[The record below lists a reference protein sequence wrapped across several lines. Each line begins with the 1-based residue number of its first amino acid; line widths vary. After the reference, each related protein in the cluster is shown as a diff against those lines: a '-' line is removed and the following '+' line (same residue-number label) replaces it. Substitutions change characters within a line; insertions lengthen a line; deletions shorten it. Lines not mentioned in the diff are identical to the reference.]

1 VLYRTFPFD
10 PKAAPTEDGG
20 ALFVS
25 RALQGT
31 SRHDNPDLYGA
42 LYLTRRAESAVAE
55 RIQVYRGR
63 TLTQAHLR
71 RADGRA
77 YSLVAIDDSAL
88 DRMPDLDDPAE
99 LVARSLRPSGV
110 ATRDRAVTQA
120 IALSIFEDGSEG
132 FGWWS
137 TLEASWPNVT
147 LFSERAT
154 PKLSLAADP
163 EILSVDHPVVRAA
176 ADRLGMTLV
185 RG

>member
-10 PKAAPTEDGG
+10 PKAAPNEDGG
-20 ALFVS
+20 PLFVA

-31 SRHDNPDLYGA
+31 SRHDNPDRYGA

-63 TLTQAHLR
+63 TLTEAHLR
-71 RADGRA
+71 RGDGRA
-77 YSLVAIDDSAL
+77 YALVAIDDSAL
-88 DRMPDLDDPAE
+88 DPMPDLDDPAE
-99 LVARSLRPSGV
+99 LVARGLRPSGV

-120 IALSIFEDGSEG
+120 IALSLFEDGAEG

-147 LFSERAT
+147 LFSERSA
-154 PKLSLAADP
+154 PKLSLAAEP
-163 EILSVDHPVVRAA
+163 EVLSLHHPVVQAA
-176 ADRLGMTLV
+176 ADRLGMALA
-185 RG
+185 R